1 MDMSL
6 CIPCLAEVQKA
17 SPLGQSAKSMLGPET
32 TFFLRN
38 RLDAVR
44 AASTVLSDAAKSKT
58 HSQKLRLLI
67 MDDKKGKAAR
77 ARYFLCAVCL

>member
-17 SPLGQSAKSMLGPET
+17 SPLGQSAKSMLGPEA

-44 AASTVLSDAAKSKT
+44 AASTVLSDAAKFKT
-58 HSQKLRLLI
+58 HSQKLRLI
-67 MDDKKGKAAR
+67 MDGKKGKAAR
-77 ARYFLCAVCL
+77 ARDFLCAVCF